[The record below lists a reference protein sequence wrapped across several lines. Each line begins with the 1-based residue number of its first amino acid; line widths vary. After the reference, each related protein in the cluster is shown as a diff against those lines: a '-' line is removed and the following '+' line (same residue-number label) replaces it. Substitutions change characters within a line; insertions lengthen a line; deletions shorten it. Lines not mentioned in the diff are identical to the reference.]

1 MSRRPL
7 PPSLDEH
14 SWSTSAPT
22 HHSQLAFGALLLAL
36 SVPFWL
42 VGAAAERQLLPGLP
56 VGALMAV
63 CPAVA
68 AAVLVYREA
77 GTAGV
82 AGLLKRAFD
91 HERIR
96 DKVWYAPILLLMPA
110 MTAVA
115 YAMMRAAGVPLPA
128 PRFAVLAVPV
138 LFLAFFA
145 AGVGEELG
153 WSGYVTD
160 ALQARWSALRTGVL
174 VGLVWAAWHVV
185 VLLQAHR
192 APAWIAA
199 WALGTVALRVLTVWL
214 YDNAGQSVFA
224 AALFHAM
231 QNVSWQL
238 FPNAGSHWD
247 PRFTAPVF
255 ALTAA
260 IVTLAWG
267 PRRLTR
273 SRWSPRA
280 LRDS

>member
-1 MSRRPL
+1 MRSQPL
-7 PPSLDEH
+7 PEPIDEH
-14 SWSTSAPT
+14 SSSTRAPRRRAP
-22 HHSQLAFGALLLAL
+22 LAFVALLLAL

-56 VGALMAV
+56 MGALMAI

-68 AAVLVYREA
+68 ASILVYREA
-77 GTAGV
+77 RTAGV
-82 AGLLKRAFD
+82 ARLLKRAFD

-115 YAMMRAAGVPLPA
+115 YGVMRAAGVPLPA
-128 PRFAVLAVPV
+128 PQFPVLAVPV

-160 ALQARWSALRTGVL
+160 VLQARWSALRTGVL
-174 VGLVWAAWHVV
+174 VGLVWAAWHLV

-192 APAWIAA
+192 PPAWIAA

-214 YDNAGQSVFA
+214 YDNAGKSVFA

-238 FPNAGSHWD
+238 FPNGGSHWD

-267 PRRLTR
+267 PRTLTR
-273 SRWSPRA
+273 PRWNARA

>member
-1 MSRRPL
+1 VRSQPL
-7 PPSLDEH
+7 PEPIDEH
-14 SWSTSAPT
+14 SSSTRAPRRRAP
-22 HHSQLAFGALLLAL
+22 LAFVALLLAL

-56 VGALMAV
+56 MGALMAI

-68 AAVLVYREA
+68 ASILVYREA
-77 GTAGV
+77 RTAGV
-82 AGLLKRAFD
+82 ARLLKRAFD

-115 YAMMRAAGVPLPA
+115 YGVMRAAGVPLPA
-128 PRFAVLAVPV
+128 PQFPVLAVPV

-160 ALQARWSALRTGVL
+160 VLQARWSALRTGVL
-174 VGLVWAAWHVV
+174 VGLVWAAWHLV

-192 APAWIAA
+192 PPAWIAA

-214 YDNAGQSVFA
+214 GEERVRRGPLSRHAERQL
-224 AALFHAM
+224 AAL
-231 QNVSWQL
+231 SE
-238 FPNAGSHWD
+238 
-247 PRFTAPVF
+247 
-255 ALTAA
+255 
-260 IVTLAWG
+260 
-267 PRRLTR
+267 RRLPLGPALHRPGLRAHGRDRHARVGTAHVD
-273 SRWSPRA
+273 SPAVERA
-280 LRDS
+280 GTQR